1 MDISGLLLWP
11 RKQFRL
17 FFKILLDIWSPQG
30 FEANRVSIVL
40 VAVREIEV
48 EIQIEIS
55 LLVPARP
62 RGWMEVGAGG
72 TRVRIL
78 GTLAVRRGTGL
89 ILQTRKLEILAK
101 FITKHDSQTV
111 NKSHFN
117 IS

>member
-40 VAVREIEV
+40 VALREIEV

-55 LLVPARP
+55 LLVPARA
-62 RGWMEVGAGG
+62 WVEVGAGG
-72 TRVRIL
+72 TRVWIL

-89 ILQTRKLEILAK
+89 LL
-101 FITKHDSQTV
+101 
-111 NKSHFN
+111 
-117 IS
+117 

>member
-40 VAVREIEV
+40 VAVRESEV

-55 LLVPARP
+55 LLVPARA
-62 RGWMEVGAGG
+62 WVEVGAGG
-72 TRVRIL
+72 TRVRLL
-78 GTLAVRRGTGL
+78 GTIAYRRELVCSCKRKDDEYGRSTL
-89 ILQTRKLEILAK
+89 KIL
-101 FITKHDSQTV
+101 V
-111 NKSHFN
+111 KS
-117 IS
+117 